1 MFVLEDDGRH
11 LALDVD
17 DQALVGDVRQKVG
30 TLTHTTTIVDIRL
43 RPHPIRWVSG
53 TSSVDGNR
61 LVGNEGSKWDGMRRY
76 TILALP

>member
-43 RPHPIRWVSG
+43 RPIPSG
-53 TSSVDGNR
+53 GSVGR
-61 LVGNEGSKWDGMRRY
+61 HL
-76 TILALP
+76 